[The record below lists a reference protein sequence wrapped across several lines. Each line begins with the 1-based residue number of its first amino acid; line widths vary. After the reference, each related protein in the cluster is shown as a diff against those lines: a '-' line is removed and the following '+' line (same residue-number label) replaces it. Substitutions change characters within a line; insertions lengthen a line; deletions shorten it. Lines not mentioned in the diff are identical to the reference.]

1 MVSKPLLWI
10 FWCTI
15 CSPIFSV
22 FSVAFVVDVT
32 IRIVVVVIHWRP
44 LPFQSPPYI
53 LLRSFIRWYHWNCLL
68 SIYIIKEESTSSD
81 IPCTF
86 MCRPSKLHQ
95 RHAPHVLACV
105 TRRFYFFIHMP
116 HATTRPCAHVPH
128 ASHAPMRLTH
138 PTRLTR
144 PTCPTLLQQPAN
156 VICDVILL
164 TSTAMAALRLR
175 HHPRHLADVIALLLT
190 FEEGWS
196 LTFSKVKFL
205 QSRCSLSIF
214 LRWFN
219 FVVHFCI
226 FCF

>member
-1 MVSKPLLWI
+1 MR
-10 FWCTI
+10 C
-15 CSPIFSV
+15 
-22 FSVAFVVDVT
+22 
-32 IRIVVVVIHWRP
+32 
-44 LPFQSPPYI
+44 
-53 LLRSFIRWYHWNCLL
+53 
-68 SIYIIKEESTSSD
+68 
-81 IPCTF
+81 
-86 MCRPSKLHQ
+86 PSKLHQ
-95 RHAPHVLACV
+95 RHAPHVLACAA
-105 TRRFYFFIHMP
+105 RRFYFFIHMP
-116 HATTRPCAHVPH
+116 HATTRTCAHVPH
-128 ASHAPMRLTH
+128 ASHAPTRLTCL
-138 PTRLTR
+138 TRLTR

-196 LTFSKVKFL
+196 LTFSRVKFL

-226 FCF
+226 FCFKMKSKYKSSFYCNNRRRQSNKHFYKRLGHNIETCY